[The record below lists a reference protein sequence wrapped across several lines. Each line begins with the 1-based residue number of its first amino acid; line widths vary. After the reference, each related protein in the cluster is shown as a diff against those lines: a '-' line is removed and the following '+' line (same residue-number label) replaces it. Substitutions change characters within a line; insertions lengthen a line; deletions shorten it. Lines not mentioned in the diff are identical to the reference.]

1 MTHAHSYGL
10 RPKLN
15 TQGEKN
21 GFSKLSQIEAMTIK
35 RLARKSILT
44 QKEIALRF
52 NISRSTVKDI
62 KSGKR
67 WKHLTAPL
75 PLSTER

>member
-1 MTHAHSYGL
+1 M
-10 RPKLN
+10 N

-21 GFSKLSQIEAMTIK
+21 GFAKLSLFQATEIK
-35 RLARKSILT
+35 RLARKGILT

-52 NISRSTVKDI
+52 NISRHTVQDI

-67 WKHLTAPL
+67 WKHLV
-75 PLSTER
+75 